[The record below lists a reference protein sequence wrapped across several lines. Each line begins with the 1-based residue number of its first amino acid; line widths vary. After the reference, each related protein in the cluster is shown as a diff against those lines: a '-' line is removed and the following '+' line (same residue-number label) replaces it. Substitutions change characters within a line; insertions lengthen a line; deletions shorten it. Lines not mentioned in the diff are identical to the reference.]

1 MSSTKYTY
9 SVSTDFPN
17 HAVNVDRLTL
27 EIAHSAIIIAL
38 DYISVSEDVC
48 DIWFKD
54 ELSAGDETILDGVVA
69 AHSGEPIVP
78 GPEKVQIAG
87 FPDMGSWYYWKKGFR
102 WELTAGETNLKDVKF
117 DESLRLSG
125 GGYYVPATSHEGDYV
140 EFQIV
145 DVDGLYYPAGTV
157 LSTFISTDYVWDGK
171 GFDVQM
177 ADAVLVYAG
186 LYLRL
191 KYVSTG
197 TENVVVYTW
206 YHMRHISG

>member
-1 MSSTKYTY
+1 MASTKYTY

-17 HAVNVDRLTL
+17 HKVNVDRLTL
-27 EIAHSAIIIAL
+27 EIAHSAIIIAM

-54 ELSAGDETILDGVVA
+54 ALSAGDETILNGVVA
-69 AHSGEPIVP
+69 AHSGEPLTP
-78 GPEKVQIAG
+78 TPDKVQLTG
-87 FPDMGSWYYWKKGFR
+87 FPDMGNWYYWKKGFR

-117 DESLRLSG
+117 DENLRLSG
-125 GGYYVPATSHEGDYV
+125 GGYYIPIEAHEGDYI

-157 LSTFISTDYVWDGK
+157 LSTFISSDYVWDGK
-171 GFDVQM
+171 DFDVQM

-197 TENVVVYTW
+197 SENVVIYTW
-206 YHMRHISG
+206 YHMRHIAV

>member
-1 MSSTKYTY
+1 MASTKYSY
-9 SVSTDFPN
+9 EISAFPN
-17 HAVNVDRLTL
+17 LKVDSNRLTL
-27 EIAHSAIIIAL
+27 EIQSSAIVVAL
-38 DYISVSEDVC
+38 DYLDTSEVGC

-54 ELSAGDETILDGVVA
+54 ELSVVDKTILDGVVA
-69 AHSGEPIVP
+69 AHSGEPIAP
-78 GPEKVQIAG
+78 DPKKVQLAG
-87 FPDMGSWYYWKKGFR
+87 FPDMGNWYYWKKGFR

-125 GGYYVPATSHEGDYV
+125 GGYYIPSTSHEGDYI

-157 LSTFISTDYVWDGK
+157 LSTFISSDYVWDGK
-171 GFDVQM
+171 DFDVQM
-177 ADAVLVYAG
+177 SDAVLVYAG
-186 LYLRL
+186 LYFRL